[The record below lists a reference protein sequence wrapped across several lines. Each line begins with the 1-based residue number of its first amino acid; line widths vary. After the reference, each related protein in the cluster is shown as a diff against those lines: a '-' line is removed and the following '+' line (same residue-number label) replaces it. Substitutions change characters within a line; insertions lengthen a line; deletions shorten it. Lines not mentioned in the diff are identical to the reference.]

1 MEEVEEGANQEEQ
14 DYEDMDDQEDEEDI
28 QNEILRQKQLDDF
41 VETVAK
47 EMVDANIPE
56 DQK

>member
-1 MEEVEEGANQEEQ
+1 
-14 DYEDMDDQEDEEDI
+14 MDDQEDEEDI

-56 DQK
+56 D